1 MGYLWDA
8 EDYERHSSPQQWA
21 HDIIR
26 TLKLTGNER
35 ALDIGCGDGKVAEEL
50 AVRLSNG
57 SVVGIDNAETM
68 IDFAHQR
75 FPPTFFP
82 NLQFRWGGATCLAYS
97 SNLTSSYRL
106 RVFIGC
112 ATTWRCLPE

>member
-8 EDYERHSSPQQWA
+8 EYYERHSSPQQQWA

-26 TLKLTGNER
+26 TLKLMGYER
-35 ALDIGCGDGKVAEEL
+35 ALDIGCGDGKVAAEL

-75 FPPTFFP
+75 FPPAFFP
-82 NLQFRWGGATCLAYS
+82 NLQFRWGTQRA
-97 SNLTSSYRL
+97 L
-106 RVFIGC
+106 RIV
-112 ATTWRCLPE
+112 TN